1 MSQMFVYSFRRS
13 TKKKRK
19 TVRDIESLPVIDDVA
34 TCIRVKTR
42 GRKNPAGQIKPK
54 VLSEVKEWIRNQKRF
69 HYIEEERPYVGL
81 TRAEIRE
88 SMLSFVSSKFTKYIK

>member
-1 MSQMFVYSFRRS
+1 MFVYSFRRS

-19 TVRDIESLPVIDDVA
+19 KVRDIESLPVIDDVA
-34 TCIRVKTR
+34 TCIRGKTQR
-42 GRKNPAGQIKPK
+42 RKQPKKPAGIKKPK

-81 TRAEIRE
+81 TREEMRE